1 MEPFID
7 GTKLGSLKVLEVY
20 EYYDGPRLFA
30 SVNETGSVFLVLWIR
45 SNATTDEYYVQP
57 ISLNRFREM
66 RDGEIGLRDV
76 FTRAENA
83 GLVVLWIDR
92 KSNEAHIRPLRS
104 AQIDKSLLPLEGEAL
119 KLGSPLPL
127 TESKISVPTISISY
141 ARNGSSTH
149 VNALGMRPMQ
159 ERAYEKRGEQYLLI
173 KSPPASGK
181 SRALMFVALDKLAHQ
196 GLKQAII
203 VVPEKSIGAS
213 FQDEPLTKFGFWA
226 DWRVEPKWNLCNAP
240 GAENGGKVKALGAF
254 LESTDKVLVCT
265 HATFRF
271 AVDEYGVEK
280 FDDRM
285 IAVDEFHHVSVS
297 EDNKLGSQLGQFISR
312 NRVHV
317 LAMTGSY
324 FRGDAEAV
332 LAPQDEAKFDTV
344 TYTYYEQLNGYEY
357 LKQLDIGYFFYSG
370 SYVDDI
376 LNVLDTAEKT
386 IIHIPN
392 VNSREST
399 KDKMKEVEHIIEA
412 LGEWQ
417 GIDPVTGFQLVEL
430 SNGHVLRI
438 ADLVDDDPNR
448 RDRVSA
454 ALKDPAQKNNRDYV
468 DIIIALGMAKEGF
481 DWIWCEHA
489 LTVGYRAS
497 LTEIVQIIGRATR
510 DAPGKTRAR
519 FTNLIAEPDA
529 SQEAVTEAVN
539 DTLKAIA
546 ASLLMEQVLAPR
558 FEFKPKHPGGGPTPG
573 YDYGVGGYDP
583 TKCNVGF
590 NDKTGQ
596 FQIEIKD
603 LVEPKTKEVTRI
615 CQEDLNEVI
624 AAFVQDKSA
633 LERGLFDEELI
644 PEELTQVRLGKII
657 KDKYPELDTEDQ
669 EAVRQH
675 AIAAL
680 NFIQQAQR
688 SALGAGGDNAQ
699 LSANTAL
706 IDGVRKFAMD
716 VRELDID
723 LIDRINP
730 FGEAYAILAKTMSE
744 SSLKQVAAAIA
755 AKRTNLT
762 PEEAKE
768 LAVRAFKFKKERS
781 RLPSLDSQDAWER
794 RMAEGA
800 AAFVRYKD
808 EGRYE

>member
-1 MEPFID
+1 MTDNP
-7 GTKLGSLKVLEVY
+7 TKQRAV
-20 EYYDGPRLFA
+20 P
-30 SVNETGSVFLVLWIR
+30 SVSV
-45 SNATTDEYYVQP
+45 T
-57 ISLNRFREM
+57 
-66 RDGEIGLRDV
+66 
-76 FTRAENA
+76 
-83 GLVVLWIDR
+83 
-92 KSNEAHIRPLRS
+92 
-104 AQIDKSLLPLEGEAL
+104 
-119 KLGSPLPL
+119 
-127 TESKISVPTISISY
+127 Y
-141 ARNGSSTH
+141 ARSGASTKA
-149 VNALGMRPMQ
+149 NTLGMRPMQ

-181 SRALMFVALDKLAHQ
+181 SRALMFVALDKLKNQ
-196 GLKQAII
+196 GIRQAII

-213 FQDEPLTKFGFWA
+213 FNDEPLSKYGFWS
-226 DWRVEPKWNLCNAP
+226 DWQVEPKWNLCNAP
-240 GAENGGKVKALGAF
+240 GNDNGGKVKSLGAF
-254 LESTDKVLVCT
+254 LEADDKVLVCT

-271 AVDEYGVEK
+271 AVDAYGVEA
-280 FDDRM
+280 FDDRL
-285 IAVDEFHHVSVS
+285 IAVDEFHHVSANP
-297 EDNKLGSQLGQFISR
+297 DNKLGQHLGQFIAR
-312 NRVHV
+312 GKTHIV
-317 LAMTGSY
+317 AMTGSY

-332 LAPQDEAKFDTV
+332 LAPSDESKFDTV

-357 LKQLDIGYFFYSG
+357 LKQLDIGYFFYG
-370 SYVDDI
+370 GPYVDDI
-376 LNVLDTAEKT
+376 LNVLDPTEKT

-399 KDKMKEVEHIIEA
+399 KDKMREVEHIIEA

-417 GIDPVTGFQLVEL
+417 GIDATTGFQLVKCPD
-430 SNGHVLRI
+430 GRVLRI
-438 ADLVDDDPNR
+438 ADLVDDDASK

-454 ALKDPAQKNNRDYV
+454 ALKDPAQKNSRAHV

-529 SQEAVTEAVN
+529 TEEAVTEAIN

-558 FEFKPKHPGGGPTPG
+558 FEFKPKNPDSGPTPG
-573 YDYGVGGYDP
+573 FTYGEGGYDSDC
-583 TKCNVGF
+583 CNIGV
-590 NDKTGQ
+590 NEQTGAY
-596 FQIEIKD
+596 QIEIKG
-603 LVEPKTKEVTRI
+603 LAEPKSKEAARI

-624 AAFVQDKSA
+624 AAFVQDKPTI
-633 LERGLFDEELI
+633 ERGLFDEELV
-644 PEELTQVRLGKII
+644 PEELTQVRMGKII
-657 KDKYPELDTEDQ
+657 KDKYPELDAEDQ

-680 NFIQQAQR
+680 NLTQQAKR
-688 SALGAGGDNAQ
+688 LVTEGKSDG
-699 LSANTAL
+699 SPNTAL
-706 IDGVRKFAMD
+706 IDGVRRFAMD

-744 SSLKQVAAAIA
+744 DSLKQVAAAIS
-755 AKRTNLT
+755 AKRTSIT
-762 PEEAKE
+762 PEDAKVIAMR
-768 LAVRAFKFKKERS
+768 AVEFKRERGRA
-781 RLPSLDSQDAWER
+781 PSVTSQDAWEKHL
-794 RMAEGA
+794 AEGA
-800 AAFVRYKD
+800 AAFMRFRA